1 MKINPPI
8 PKEHGSWAML
18 SVPLLIGLIVAP
30 AWHWR
35 AVGLVIAA
43 VGFFLLRYPLATLV
57 KMRRRKRVDR
67 AYLWRWTAIYG
78 GMTGLSGGWLVLG
91 QGLWWLAP
99 MGLVGTLLVVFHLW
113 LVARRQEMS
122 VAGELAGITGL
133 ALGAPMA
140 YYAASGRLDS
150 TALALW
156 LLNVLYFGG
165 TVFYIKLKVRQQPRQ
180 PAPDQLGPRL
190 VKAKA
195 CLTYQ
200 TVALTLVILLV
211 ALRQAPLLTPLAFVP
226 VTIKILLG
234 ASQWQ
239 DKRSLSLVRLGII
252 EIIHAAAFAG
262 LVVVAFL

>member
-1 MKINPPI
+1 
-8 PKEHGSWAML
+8 
-18 SVPLLIGLIVAP
+18 
-30 AWHWR
+30 
-35 AVGLVIAA
+35 
-43 VGFFLLRYPLATLV
+43 
-57 KMRRRKRVDR
+57 
-67 AYLWRWTAIYG
+67 
-78 GMTGLSGGWLVLG
+78 
-91 QGLWWLAP
+91 
-99 MGLVGTLLVVFHLW
+99 
-113 LVARRQEMS
+113 
-122 VAGELAGITGL
+122 
-133 ALGAPMA
+133 MA

-156 LLNVLYFGG
+156 LLNALYFGG

-180 PAPDQLGPRL
+180 PAPDQLGRRL

-239 DKRSLSLVRLGII
+239 EKRSLSLVRLGVI
-252 EIIHAAAFAG
+252 EIVHAAAFAG
-262 LVVVAFL
+262 LVAVAFL